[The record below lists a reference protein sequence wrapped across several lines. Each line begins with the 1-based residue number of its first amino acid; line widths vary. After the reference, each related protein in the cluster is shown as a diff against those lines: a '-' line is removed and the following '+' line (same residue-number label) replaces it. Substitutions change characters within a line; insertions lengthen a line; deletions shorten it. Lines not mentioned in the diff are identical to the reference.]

1 MVTLEQ
7 ILEAQ
12 SQVNRML
19 EEFVKQDPAHDYRI
33 PESRIEL
40 RQVESYQ
47 ANAEPCSMDNAIAQ
61 AAGLLTD
68 MDNEEYIRGMCE
80 LLASMFPAPDTGTEE
95 RAEWFTAEVEKKL
108 NANNA
113 ATRARA

>member
-1 MVTLEQ
+1 MTHAATS
-7 ILEAQ
+7 AQ
-12 SQVNRML
+12 PGTNR
-19 EEFVKQDPAHDYRI
+19 
-33 PESRIEL
+33 L

-47 ANAEPCSMDNAIAQ
+47 VQGHKVELFVSRRDQDNAEPCSMDNAIAQ

-113 ATRARA
+113 ASRARA